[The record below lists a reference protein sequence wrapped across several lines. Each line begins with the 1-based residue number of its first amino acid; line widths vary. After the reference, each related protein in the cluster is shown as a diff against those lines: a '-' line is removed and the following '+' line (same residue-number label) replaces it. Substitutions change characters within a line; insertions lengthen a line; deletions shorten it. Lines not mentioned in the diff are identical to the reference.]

1 MGTTTPRDSRAERT
15 RQAVVHLLRER
26 GTLSRADIAR
36 ATGMSRSTVSGL
48 ISELVADDLVIE
60 LGTLLPPAGGRAGR
74 PAAAVMLNPATGEAI
89 GVDFGHRHVH
99 VIIADVAHE
108 VRIAKS
114 TELPPRY
121 EPHQGLDAAADLV
134 LEAIEEAGTQ
144 RSRILGV
151 GVSLP
156 CAVDRTT
163 GLPAV
168 QRHSTW
174 SGIPVAAELG
184 ERLRLPVLVDNDAN
198 LGALAERQWGSGR
211 DYNDLI
217 YLKLHAGA
225 SAAFISNGQLI
236 RGAAGTAGEISHLMV
251 DPAGPL
257 CRCGQRGCLESYIGL
272 PAVMRGLEPGY
283 GDRVTL
289 RNIITMAWQ
298 GDRGCM
304 RALAEAGALAGRVT
318 GMLCNLLNPQC
329 VIVGGAL
336 AAAGELLLGPLRD
349 AVAAAGSATAHANT
363 TITAAALGPQA
374 CALGAVA
381 LVLGQTGEPRPTP
394 ATRRRTPV

>member
-1 MGTTTPRDSRAERT
+1 MVR
-15 RQAVVHLLRER
+15 LLRER

-36 ATGMSRSTVSGL
+36 ATGMSRSTISGL
-48 ISELVADDLVIE
+48 ISELVADDIVME
-60 LGTLLPPAGGRAGR
+60 LGTKLRPAGGRAGR

-108 VRIAKS
+108 VRIARS
-114 TELPPRY
+114 RELPPRY
-121 EPHQGLDAAADLV
+121 EPSRGLDAAADLV
-134 LEAIEEAGTQ
+134 QSAISEIGTR

-156 CAVDRTT
+156 CTVDRRT
-163 GLPAV
+163 GLPIA
-168 QRHSTW
+168 RRYSPW
-174 SGIPVAAELG
+174 SGVPVAAELG
-184 ERLRLPVLVDNDAN
+184 ARLRLPVLVDNDAN
-198 LGALAERQWGSGR
+198 LGALAERQWGAGR
-211 DYNDLI
+211 AYQDLI
-217 YLKLHAGA
+217 YLKLHAGV

-236 RGAAGTAGEISHLMV
+236 RGAAGTAGEVSHLVM
-251 DPAGPL
+251 DPGGQL

-283 GDRVTL
+283 GDRVSL

-298 GDRGCM
+298 GDRGCQ
-304 RALAEAGALAGRVT
+304 RALAEAGAMAGRVT
-318 GMLCNLLNPQC
+318 GMLCSLLNPEC

-336 AAAGELLLGPLRD
+336 AAAGELVLGPLRE
-349 AVAAAGSATAHANT
+349 AVTATDPHAPAPGGEPAAT
-363 TITAAALGPQA
+363 TIAAAALGPQA

-381 LVLGQTGEPRPTP
+381 LVL
-394 ATRRRTPV
+394 ARTADP